1 MNHLNCDGFRTLIS
15 EALNDRGRLG
25 QGLGRDGIAWHRHLV
40 DCSAC
45 RSYLAAETRLD
56 ELLAMLPEPGL
67 PPGLAES
74 VQAALAP
81 VRRQR
86 QDDAVLEGLLDCVPK
101 PDVPPDLS
109 QRVLA
114 GLQRERAPAEWTLLR
129 GRGLGL
135 TAAAAF
141 FAALL
146 LGWALVFQ
154 SSEVPRETAYFRD
167 ELAGE
172 DELIVYALENWDLLM
187 GEEVDVYLASLDPA
201 EAAVLELD
209 ALGDFLSGSEAEGR

>member
-1 MNHLNCDGFRTLIS
+1 MNHLNCDGFRALIS
-15 EALNDRGRLG
+15 EALNDLERLERGLG
-25 QGLGRDGIAWHRHLV
+25 QDGIAWHRHLV

-45 RSYLAAETRLD
+45 RSFLAAETRLE

-81 VRRQR
+81 VRRQF
-86 QDDAVLEGLLDCVPK
+86 QDDSVLEGLLDGVLE
-101 PDVPPDLS
+101 PDVPPDLA

-114 GLQRERAPAEWTLLR
+114 GLRETRFPAGWTLRR
-129 GRGLGL
+129 GRGLIL

-141 FAALL
+141 FAVLL
-146 LGWALVFQ
+146 LGWAFVFQ
-154 SSEVPRETAYFRD
+154 SSEAPRETAYFQD

-172 DELIVYALENWDLLM
+172 DELIVYALDNWDLLM
-187 GEEVDVYLASLDPA
+187 GGEVDVYLASLDPA
-201 EAAVLELD
+201 EVAVLELD
-209 ALGDFLSGSEAEGR
+209 ALSDFLSGTEEGR